1 MVGDNFERFAQ
12 MLSTASKSIFRLKS
26 RCMSK
31 YGLSSTHTLCLR
43 SLYENSEGMTKSEIA
58 EFCDIDKAQ
67 ITRIMSELVDKG
79 YVVADKSM
87 RAYNRKFLL
96 TEEGLRITE
105 EINGTVETVVKYVN
119 QDIPREDIEHF
130 YAVFEAINEKLKS
143 SEEYFKKGF

>member
-143 SEEYFKKGF
+143 SEEYFNKGF